1 MMSEPCSVRVSEC
14 TVGAVQ
20 TECVRVRLIDR
31 HVLWHML

>member
-1 MMSEPCSVRVSEC
+1 MNEPCNVLVSVR

-20 TECVRVRLIDR
+20 TECVCVRLIDR